1 MRGQRLSDLASVSA
15 CCWLSR
21 ALLRMDVSRSFPMI
35 WGEKEGRGG
44 FLITS
49 LPGSVEMLTQSGE
62 DRARRS
68 TDWDSACALDRGES
82 NSKEMESFPGWRG
95 LRTTLRTQ
103 LQGAY
108 LRPRL
113 HPTPPVPVPSMYHI
127 TEDAL
132 LGNVLLKPSGSLASG
147 LLSPQPA
154 WCAGR

>member
-1 MRGQRLSDLASVSA
+1 MGRIGLGG
-15 CCWLSR
+15 
-21 ALLRMDVSRSFPMI
+21 ALTGTVPVL
-35 WGEKEGRGG
+35 WGE
-44 FLITS
+44 
-49 LPGSVEMLTQSGE
+49 GSGKDL
-62 DRARRS
+62 
-68 TDWDSACALDRGES
+68 GES
-82 NSKEMESFPGWRG
+82 NSKEMESFPGWWG
-95 LRTTLRTQ
+95 LRTTLPTQ

-108 LRPRL
+108 LRPQL